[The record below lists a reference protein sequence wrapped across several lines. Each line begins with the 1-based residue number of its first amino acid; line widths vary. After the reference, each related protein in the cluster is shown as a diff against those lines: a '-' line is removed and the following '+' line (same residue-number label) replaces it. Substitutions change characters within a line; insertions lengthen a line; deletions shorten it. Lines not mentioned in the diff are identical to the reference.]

1 MEMIEQPLPVLKRT
15 STDFLQVLL
24 PHREDAGAIL
34 CLVLFQAGVMHVRI
48 KVSQKATMPP
58 PTPPPAFAVNQ
69 RLGEAQMS

>member
-1 MEMIEQPLPVLKRT
+1 MEMIERPLPV
-15 STDFLQVLL
+15 SDFLEVLL

-48 KVSQKATMPP
+48 EISQKATMHTRRSPP
-58 PTPPPAFAVNQ
+58 PTPPAFSVNQ